1 MPTKMELLKKN
12 RKFKICL
19 AIVLA
24 ILALGIIGPFFTR
37 DPSEWLA
44 GGRWEPPSFNFLLGT
59 DMAGRDVFAQLCI
72 AIRDS
77 LWVGTLAGALA
88 LGIAILMGGV
98 FAYKKGLVDEGANLI
113 INIFLVLPQL
123 VILVVMASLLEGR
136 SLIAVAMLIA
146 LFSWPWMARN
156 MRSQVLSLRERKF
169 VDLAR
174 ISGKSDFTIVVKEI
188 LPNMLAYVFLVFIMA
203 TGWAVVM
210 ESSISVIGL
219 GPTTGFTLGK
229 MLQYVIAWDVIR
241 LGAWWY
247 FIPPGLIIVMFTG
260 TLLMLT
266 SVIDDVLNPKVRTE

>member
-1 MPTKMELLKKN
+1 MPTRMELLKKN

-19 AIVLA
+19 VIVLA
-24 ILALGIIGPFFTR
+24 ILALGIIGPFFTG
-37 DPSEWLA
+37 DPSKWRA
-44 GGRWEPPSFNFLLGT
+44 DRRWEPPSFNFLLGT
-59 DMAGRDVFAQLCI
+59 DMGGRDVFAQLCL

-98 FAYKKGLVDEGANLI
+98 LAYKRGLIDEGANLI
-113 INIFLVLPQL
+113 INVFLVLPQL
-123 VILVVMASLLEGR
+123 VLLVVMASLLEGR
-136 SLIAVAMLIA
+136 SLIVVAMLIA
-146 LFSWPWMARN
+146 IFSWPWMARN
-156 MRSQVLSLRERKF
+156 IRSQILSLRERKF

-174 ISGKSDFTIVVKEI
+174 ISGKRDFTIVVKEI

-210 ESSISVIGL
+210 ESSISLIGL

-229 MLQYVIAWDVIR
+229 MLEYVIKWDVIR

-247 FIPPGLIIVMFTG
+247 FIPPGLVIVMFTG
-260 TLLMLT
+260 TLMMLT

>member
-1 MPTKMELLKKN
+1 MPTRMELLKKN

-24 ILALGIIGPFFTR
+24 ILFLGIIGPFFTR

-44 GGRWEPPSFNFLLGT
+44 GDRWEPPSFNFLLGT

-88 LGIAILMGGV
+88 LGISILMGGV
-98 FAYKKGLVDEGANLI
+98 LAYKRGLVDEGANLI

-123 VILVVMASLLEGR
+123 VILVVLASLLAGR
-136 SLIAVAMLIA
+136 SLITVAMLIA

-156 MRSQVLSLRERKF
+156 IRSQILSLRERKF

-229 MLQYVIAWDVIR
+229 MLRLVIAWDVIR

-247 FIPPGLIIVMFTG
+247 FVPPGLVIIMFTG
-260 TLLMLT
+260 TLMMLT

>member
-1 MPTKMELLKKN
+1 MELLKKN
-12 RKFKICL
+12 RKLKICL

-24 ILALGIIGPFFTR
+24 ILALGIIGPFFTG
-37 DPSEWLA
+37 DPSKWLA
-44 GGRWEPPSFNFLLGT
+44 GDRWEPPSFNFLLGT
-59 DMAGRDVFAQLCI
+59 DMGGRDVFAQLCL
-72 AIRDS
+72 AVRDS
-77 LWVGTLAGALA
+77 LWVGALAGALA

-98 FAYKKGLVDEGANLI
+98 LAYKRGLIDEGANLI

-123 VILVVMASLLEGR
+123 VLLVVMASLLEGR
-136 SLIAVAMLIA
+136 SLIVVAMLIA

-156 MRSQVLSLRERKF
+156 LRSQILSLRERKF

-174 ISGKSDFTIVVKEI
+174 ISGKSDFTIVLKEI

-229 MLQYVIAWDVIR
+229 MLRLVIDWDVIR

-260 TLLMLT
+260 TLMMIT